1 MYFKDALLKVEEEGL
16 LDRIVDES
24 NSYDSVDKS
33 KLRSSIENEID
44 SLLSLEH
51 CSSSIESIVCI
62 RSLKEELKM
71 DENRHYIIEPDVK
84 YHVTYN
90 VYAVDNNNLYSILFM
105 DLRKI
110 VGTDLLDSCIERY
123 GFVTVMASILHE
135 LNNSGYAYSQRKEEI
150 NNALKITEKKI
161 LNGSEGLMSF
171 DDFMK
176 DRGFPKR
183 SKEEI
188 EYIQKVHEHVF
199 NAYEKEKRILL
210 GLNV

>member
-1 MYFKDALLKVEEEGL
+1 MKFKEALLKIKEEGL

-24 NSYDSVDKS
+24 YSYNSVDKS

-71 DENRHYIIEPDVK
+71 DENRHYIIEPNVK
-84 YHVTYN
+84 YHETYN
-90 VYAVDNNNLYSILFM
+90 VCSIRDKSFYSILYV
-105 DLRKI
+105 DWDKI
-110 VGTDLLDSCIERY
+110 IGADILDSCIERY
-123 GFVTVMASILHE
+123 GFVTVISRILYE
-135 LNNSGYAYSQRKEEI
+135 LSYGCSQCKSEI
-150 NNALKITEKKI
+150 NNALRTTEKKI